1 MTSSPPRVSVV
12 LPVYN
17 AERFVGEAIDS
28 ILGQTLADF
37 ELIVI
42 DDGSTDDTPRILADR
57 VSRDPRIRLIARENR
72 GLTPTLNEG
81 LEGARG
87 PFVAI
92 MNADDIALPE
102 RLERQVAFLDTH
114 PAVAAVGSQTRL
126 MLADGTP
133 GPSVSLPQTPADVRR
148 FLPKASPLA
157 HPAVMFRRAAVVEVR
172 GYRPQIEPAEDYDL
186 WLRLAD
192 RHELANLPNVLLHYR
207 VHGGQ
212 STAGAFEAVAI
223 ATLVAQAAARA
234 RQAGQPDPV
243 EGRSRVDRDLAAKLG
258 ITPDRIAR
266 CAIETALSRSECLLA
281 TGAPATVAWEPFE
294 ALREHAVA
302 RAVPELFAASSRWL
316 EGRVLMAQGRY
327 AQAVP
332 LIVEAAVREP
342 GFRSRLAGALERR
355 VNRSLRGRRP

>member
-42 DDGSTDDTPRILADR
+42 DDGSTDATGTILADR
-57 VSRDPRIRLIARENR
+57 AARDPRIRLVTRENR

-81 LEGARG
+81 LAAARADY
-87 PFVAI
+87 VAI
-92 MNADDIALPE
+92 MNADDVALAE
-102 RLERQVAFLDTH
+102 RLERQAAFLDAH

-126 MLADGTP
+126 ILADGTP
-133 GPSVSLPQTPADVRR
+133 GPSVSLPQTPADVRA

-157 HPAVMFRRAAVVEVR
+157 HPAVMFRRAAVIAAG

-192 RHELANLPNVLLHYR
+192 RYGLANLPNVLLHYR

-234 RQAGQPDPV
+234 RHAGRSDRV
-243 EGRSRVDRDLAAKLG
+243 EGRSRVDRELAVQLG
-258 ITPDRIAR
+258 ITPEQIAR
-266 CAIETALSRSECLLA
+266 RAIETALSRSECLLA
-281 TGAPATVAWEPFE
+281 TGAPAAEAREPFDS
-294 ALREHAVA
+294 LRDDAVA

-316 EGRVLMAQGRY
+316 DGRVLMAQGRY

-332 LIVEAAVREP
+332 VIVEAAVREP
-342 GFRSRLAGALERR
+342 SFRSRLAGALERR